1 MITEQS
7 EDNARVIVV
16 KPNKSATWQTNL
28 YALIAISIPSLGAA
42 IGFALL
48 GAWPILPFAGAELM
62 ALAGALYYVSW
73 NLEYRQVVTVSEQ
86 FIRVEKGY
94 FVPKR
99 TWLWARSETAV
110 NVISPKNKWE
120 GPQLWLHNRESRTAI
135 GEFLNKDESE
145 DLLKRLRAELPV
157 NTYGSERDVTL

>member
-1 MITEQS
+1 VITEQS
-7 EDNARVIVV
+7 EDNARIIIV
-16 KPNKSATWQTNL
+16 KPNKSATWRTNL

-73 NLEYRQVVTVSEQ
+73 NLEYRQIVTVSEQ

-135 GEFLNKDESE
+135 GRVSQQRRVR
-145 DLLKRLRAELPV
+145 RLIKAIACRI
-157 NTYGSERDVTL
+157 TG